1 MEVICGNPSFLP
13 EKRSSTVTELTN
25 TKNEAKQSIIRAIFE
40 DNKAELVTY
49 ANRLFKTGSDPLDR
63 RVVSK
68 LLHLCCASD
77 SADSA
82 AALLNGELGT
92 LPLVNEFDD
101 ETGRSPL
108 HTAAE
113 SHSKRCVEL
122 LLKKRGRTDLKTKDG
137 RSLIPLEL
145 SFFSRRLELIWNP
158 DDFSVEELLVLLSE
172 KDLTAVKL
180 LSEKTKEAAEVAYA
194 NAVNGRIVP
203 LAALLVVA
211 ASKINEA
218 VVEVSCNNSKEKA
231 TVYEG
236 VVRKALSLGPE
247 TASLGG
253 DEVVEG
259 DGDVAAERRKLLLR
273 EIELLQLFGAVAC
286 SSSGSCTDKRVTSL
300 LLRAAG
306 DVAVIELLLKTNIDV
321 FLLEDPD
328 AINYRTE
335 MKETPLFFA
344 VKNDQMK
351 CAEALLRWGASN
363 EVLNLR
369 RQRPID
375 LAKSQDMRYKLSPT
389 NISHL
394 NRTSP
399 DQPNYTT
406 YFQGDEIISGTCDA
420 LLILTEE
427 NTTESCS
434 STKTEICKYFAS
446 PRGCVR
452 GDKCFYAHSEKELRQ
467 KKQGTHP
474 THSPT
479 TTKDLRRKIFVG
491 GLPPTLDSELLR
503 KFFEEQFGAVEDA
516 MVLGMQVG
524 NELRSRGFGFVTFKE
539 EKTVSTAVETH
550 FVSIMGKQVE
560 MKSVLPKCLL
570 LIENQKLSPGQ
581 HDKEQNH
588 NNQPRP
594 ETPNE
599 KIIEEAKPEQMS
611 WADRLLHGQPKTCS
625 NELQVQ
631 GHISPSRVDQSM
643 PAWFKNFKKWLPFH
657 LKEQSKLREGEYA
670 LSSLKGDFRAK
681 FGLELDHASLGYPK
695 LSDFMRS
702 FPDICHMKVGPIGK
716 CGTATHLVLQP
727 NLPKPHDKMKHTLT
741 MPNTSSNATSINE
754 SVDSEKFKCCQD
766 LLSGSCEK
774 AIFADSNIKENLAH
788 EYPEVNSDQNN
799 KMPGVPMRL
808 ISFLKPDHLFHGRPW
823 LRNGSNIVGDIY
835 GERGGYVEG
844 IKQNNFRHQ
853 QRHLVLDALLRKR
866 NNTSVFFLR
875 DPGFY
880 TDYIK
885 SLNRE
890 MCFAC
895 NQRKMLWANFPC
907 QHLLWCSDCRLQAI
921 QVAGASDQRCVL
933 CDLKV
938 EKIGMLPWHDVCQA
952 VRVDLPNVKEFPP
965 FDPNHIRSPSKKK
978 SPWISN

>member
-1 MEVICGNPSFLP
+1 MEVICGNPSFSP

-40 DNKAELVTY
+40 DNKAELITY
-49 ANRLFKTGSDPLDR
+49 ANWLFKTGSDPLDR

-68 LLHLCCASD
+68 LLHLCCTSD

-180 LSEKTKEAAEVAYA
+180 LSEKTKELAEVAYA

-236 VVRKALSLGPE
+236 VVRKALSLAPE

-253 DEVVEG
+253 AEVVVEG

-286 SSSGSCTDKRVTSL
+286 SSSSSSGSCTDKKVTSL
-300 LLRAAG
+300 LIRAVQAG
-306 DVAVIELLLKTNIDV
+306 DVAVIELLLKTNIDVNETDAEGNSALHWSLNLKNFTHQTIIVWLLLDNGAKVSQRNKLGLTALHIAAANGNVDALQV

-344 VKNDQMK
+344 VKNDHMK
-351 CAEALLRWGASN
+351 CAEALLRWGA
-363 EVLNLR
+363 
-369 RQRPID
+369 I
-375 LAKSQDMRYKLSPT
+375 
-389 NISHL
+389 

-452 GDKCFYAHSEKELRQ
+452 GDKCFYAHNEKELRQ

-491 GLPPTLDSELLR
+491 GLPPTLDSAELLR

-516 MVLGMQVG
+516 LVLGMQVG

-539 EKTVSTAVETH
+539 EKTVSAAVETH

-588 NNQPRP
+588 DNQPQP
-594 ETPNE
+594 ETLNE
-599 KIIEEAKPEQMS
+599 KITEEAKPEQMS

-716 CGTATHLVLQP
+716 CGTATHLVLKP

-741 MPNTSSNATSINE
+741 MPYTPSNATSINE
-754 SVDSEKFKCCQD
+754 SVDSEKSKCCQD

-823 LRNGSNIVGDIY
+823 LRNGSNMVGDIY
-835 GERGGYVEG
+835 
-844 IKQNNFRHQ
+844 
-853 QRHLVLDALLRKR
+853 
-866 NNTSVFFLR
+866 VFFLR

-880 TDYIK
+880 TDYMK
-885 SLNRE
+885 NLNRGI
-890 MCFAC
+890 CFAC

-938 EKIGMLPWHDVCQA
+938 EKIDMFPWHD
-952 VRVDLPNVKEFPP
+952 EFPP
-965 FDPNHIRSPSKKK
+965 FDPNHTRRYG
-978 SPWISN
+978 

>member
-1 MEVICGNPSFLP
+1 MEVICGNPSFSP
-13 EKRSSTVTELTN
+13 EKRCSTVTELTN

-211 ASKINEA
+211 ASKINDA

-253 DEVVEG
+253 AEVVEG

-286 SSSGSCTDKRVTSL
+286 SSSGSCTDKKVTSL
-300 LLRAAG
+300 LIRAAQAG
-306 DVAVIELLLKTNIDV
+306 DVAVIELLLKTNIDVNETDAEGNSALHWSLNLKNFTHQTIIVWLLLDNGAKVSQRNKLGLTALHIAAANGNVDALQV

-344 VKNDQMK
+344 VKNDHMK

-369 RQRPID
+369 
-375 LAKSQDMRYKLSPT
+375 
-389 NISHL
+389 
-394 NRTSP
+394 
-399 DQPNYTT
+399 
-406 YFQGDEIISGTCDA
+406 
-420 LLILTEE
+420 
-427 NTTESCS
+427 SCS
-434 STKTEICKYFAS
+434 STKAEICKYFAS

-467 KKQGTHP
+467 KKQGTH
-474 THSPT
+474 SPT

-491 GLPPTLDSELLR
+491 GLPPTLDSDLLR

-516 MVLGMQVG
+516 IVLGMQVG
-524 NELRSRGFGFVTFKE
+524 NELKSRGFGFVTFKE
-539 EKTVSTAVETH
+539 EKTVSAVVETH

-581 HDKEQNH
+581 HDKEQNRD
-588 NNQPRP
+588 NQPQP

-716 CGTATHLVLQP
+716 CGTATHLVLKP

-741 MPNTSSNATSINE
+741 MPYTPSDPTSINE

-774 AIFADSNIKENLAH
+774 AIFADSNIMENLAH
-788 EYPEVNSDQNN
+788 EYPEVNSDRNN

-823 LRNGSNIVGDIY
+823 LRNGSNMIGDIY
-835 GERGGYVEG
+835 GERGGCVEG

-866 NNTSVFFLR
+866 NNKSVFFLR

-938 EKIGMLPWHDVCQA
+938 EKIDMLPWHDICQA

-965 FDPNHIRSPSKKK
+965 FDPNHIKSPSKKK
-978 SPWISN
+978 SPWIGN